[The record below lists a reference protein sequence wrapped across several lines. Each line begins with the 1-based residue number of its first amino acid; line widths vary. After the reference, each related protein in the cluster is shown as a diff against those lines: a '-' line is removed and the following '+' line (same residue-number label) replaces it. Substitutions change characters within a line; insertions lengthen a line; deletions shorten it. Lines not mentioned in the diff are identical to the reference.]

1 MFSTLL
7 AHTNGWDG
15 GPGPWIIF
23 PILWFTLWVGVIVF
37 VVTRFRRGG
46 GPPWA
51 RHSGQTV
58 LAERF
63 ARGDITADEYR
74 DRREVLRETER

>member
-7 AHTNGWDG
+7 AHTHGWDG
-15 GPGPWIIF
+15 GPGPWIVF
-23 PILWFTLWVGVIVF
+23 PILWFVLWIGVIAF
-37 VVTRFRRGG
+37 VVTRFRRG

-74 DRREVLRETER
+74 TRRDVLKETER

>member
-7 AHTNGWDG
+7 AHSHDWDG
-15 GPGPWIIF
+15 GPGLWILF
-23 PILWFTLWVGVIVF
+23 PITWLVLWVGVIAF
-37 VVTRFRRGG
+37 VVTRFRRG

-63 ARGDITADEYR
+63 ARGDITAEEYR
-74 DRREVLRETER
+74 ARLDVLKETGR

>member
-7 AHTNGWDG
+7 ANHHGWDG
-15 GPGPWIIF
+15 DPGAWIVF
-23 PILWFTLWVGVIVF
+23 PIVWVVLWIGVIAF

-46 GPPWA
+46 PPWA
-51 RHSGQTV
+51 RHSGESV
-58 LAERF
+58 LAELF

-74 DRREVLRETER
+74 ARRDVLKERK